1 MMERRIISLLIA
13 GMVILSSCYYD
24 VEEVLYPPT
33 NCTTD
38 NMSFA
43 TDINPILSF
52 NCFVCHSEAVNSGNV
67 TLEGYNNVMIYV
79 NSGQLMG
86 AIKHESGFTPMPQNS
101 TPLSDCNISKIEQW
115 IAQGALN
122 N

>member
-1 MMERRIISLLIA
+1 MMERQIISLLVI

-38 NMSFA
+38 NMSFT
-43 TDINPILSF
+43 TDINPILSY
-52 NCFVCHSEAVNSGNV
+52 NCFVCHSEAANNGNV
-67 TLEGYNNVMIYV
+67 TLEGYSNVMIYV

-86 AIKHESGFTPMPQNS
+86 AIKHQSGFTAMPQNS
-101 TPLSDCNISKIEQW
+101 SPLSDCDISKIEQW